1 MPSSTGRTTQAP
13 RWSGAGKPGVD
24 AAGICELKLR
34 RRLLQQQL
42 RVVDNKCSRLTE
54 IVAKKQSAKLS
65 RVRESTA
72 TQGDVVV
79 EQAFDRGLL
88 NGRAGTN
95 SVDSGRRSDS
105 VGIRESEAISG
116 NAMRGET
123 HEQQQQQEGL
133 LAPMPI
139 RRGSRIDFNNKKH
152 ILRGKQREM
161 EREKSLERRR
171 RQKQPPKVGA
181 RDEVAIEPS
190 VFPDRYM
197 KGEVPCSR
205 HCSAGKTTGDEYEYP
220 SRIPNSDSIHLNCNS
235 CLAVRYYLSF
245 EILVIGSLN
254 VPLSND

>member
-1 MPSSTGRTTQAP
+1 MPSSTSRRTQAP
-13 RWSGAGKPGVD
+13 GWSGAGQSNAD
-24 AAGICELKLR
+24 AAGICDLKLR

-42 RVVDNKCSRLTE
+42 RIVDDKCSRLTQ

-72 TQGDVVV
+72 TQGDIVL
-79 EQAFDRGLL
+79 EQAFDRRLL

-95 SVDSGRRSDS
+95 SVSRRLDS

-116 NAMRGET
+116 NALRGKT
-123 HEQQQQQEGL
+123 HDQQQQQQGL

-181 RDEVAIEPS
+181 RDEVAIAPS

-205 HCSAGKTTGDEYEYP
+205 HCSAGETDGDEAS
-220 SRIPNSDSIHLNCNS
+220 SRIQILIAYTSIATLLCCAILPLVRDTSDRSS
-235 CLAVRYYLSF
+235 
-245 EILVIGSLN
+245 LV
-254 VPLSND
+254 